1 MFGTG
6 RWGFCSSPYFKAYFV
21 LRPFDVEPSAVL
33 LAELL
38 WLCDE
43 LLTDV
48 VVVWLLFLVC
58 DDVDAIP
65 MQDVSRSI
73 EVTMPRAAT
82 AMLGFMLIIFF
93 IVF

>member
-1 MFGTG
+1 M
-6 RWGFCSSPYFKAYFV
+6 
-21 LRPFDVEPSAVL
+21 EPSAVL

-38 WLCDE
+38 RLCDE

-73 EVTMPRAAT
+73 EVAMPRAAT

>member
-1 MFGTG
+1 M
-6 RWGFCSSPYFKAYFV
+6 
-21 LRPFDVEPSAVL
+21 EPSAVL

-38 WLCDE
+38 RLCDE

-58 DDVDAIP
+58 DDVDAMP

-73 EVTMPRAAT
+73 EVAMPSAAT
-82 AMLGFMLIIFF
+82 AMLGFILIIFF
-93 IVF
+93 IIF